1 MIGDF
6 LQVRRAGFD
15 TDLATILNARV
26 PRGNALNVRKEK
38 NAFARAM
45 RGVRPLQYEERVTHR
60 PPRTAKAVMTRT
72 DREQVLQESL
82 HGSHDGP
89 DALEQLGEE
98 ISYRRPG
105 VPERTFRRL
114 RRGRFSIE
122 DETDL
127 HGLTAA
133 QARTML
139 RTFIVESADRGL
151 GCVRV
156 IHGKGLRSGPRG
168 PVLRSHVQR
177 WLAQW
182 DEVLAYVSARA
193 RDGGSGAVYVLIR
206 RRR

>member
-6 LQVRRAGFD
+6 LQDRRAGFD
-15 TDLATILNARV
+15 TYPATILNAWV
-26 PRGNALNVRKEK
+26 PRSNALNESREK
-38 NAFARAM
+38 GAFTRAM
-45 RGVRPLQYEERVTHR
+45 RDVKPLQYEERVTHR
-60 PPRTAKAVMTRT
+60 RPRTAKAEMTRAA
-72 DREQVLQESL
+72 REDVLRESL

-133 QARTML
+133 QARIML

-182 DEVLAYVSARA
+182 DEVLAYVSACA